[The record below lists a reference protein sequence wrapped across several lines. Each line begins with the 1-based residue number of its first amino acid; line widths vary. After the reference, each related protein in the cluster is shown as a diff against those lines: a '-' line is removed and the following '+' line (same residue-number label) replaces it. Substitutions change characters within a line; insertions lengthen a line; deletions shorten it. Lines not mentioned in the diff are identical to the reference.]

1 MRLRPSR
8 GRFATLVGLSWV
20 LGTVAAGLQAA
31 EPEQTIDTV
40 EVTAQRE
47 KLRQAIVAFVS
58 NITRWDGENVARW
71 RRPVCPSVAG
81 VTAEQGEFIR
91 ARILEVA
98 ASAGAPFSDDRKCDA
113 NLLVIL
119 TDQPQQMWS
128 AWRER
133 HPKMFSR
140 ESPENIKR
148 IADADRPVVT
158 WQNADLNNA
167 DGTPPIRKGAT
178 SALEHRLIDSHI
190 RGSVAEDIVS
200 AIVVVNTSATGTAT
214 FGQLADY
221 IAMASLARIDPR
233 LDPDAD
239 LAGTSTILRLFGQGA
254 AGVPPKLTSWDQAF
268 LKGLYRSRDAVLL
281 RQRNDIALSMRDELA
296 P

>member
-1 MRLRPSR
+1 M
-8 GRFATLVGLSWV
+8 
-20 LGTVAAGLQAA
+20 LGTAAAGAQAA
-31 EPEQTIDTV
+31 EPEPTIDTV

-71 RRPVCPSVAG
+71 RKPICLSVAG
-81 VTAEQGEFIR
+81 ATSEQSEFIR
-91 ARILEVA
+91 ARVLDVA
-98 ASAGAPFSDDRKCDA
+98 ASVRAPFSDDRKCDA

-119 TDQPQQMWS
+119 TDEPQQMWA

-133 HPKMFSR
+133 HPKMFLG
-140 ESPENIKR
+140 ESPENLRR
-148 IADADRPVVT
+148 IVETKRPVIT
-158 WQNADLNNA
+158 WQNATLNNS
-167 DGTPPIRKGAT
+167 DGTPPNHLG
-178 SALEHRLIDSHI
+178 SHQQWRLVDSHI
-190 RGSVAEDIVS
+190 RSSVSEDVFS
-200 AIVVVNTSATGTAT
+200 AIVVVNTAATGTAT

-221 IAMASLARIDPR
+221 IAMVSLARIDPR

-239 LAGTSTILRLFGQGA
+239 LAGTPTILRLFGQSA
-254 AGVPPKLTSWDQAF
+254 EGVPSKLTAWDQAF

-281 RQRNDIALSMRDELA
+281 RHRNDIALSMRDDLT